1 MSSSKSQ
8 YDLFGLDLAAAGRY
22 FRDGWADAAAWPLFR
37 WFNPQPPVRVT
48 DAAGRTSVRLGV
60 SATPVNFKGKVGRT
74 AIELPEDLVLRRS
87 LVLPRLA
94 ARDLEAAVALDARS
108 ASPFPES
115 DLVWGFALRQAAEG
129 DVLHVASVLSSRA
142 LIERH
147 LANLQGEGLPF
158 PCEVW
163 AGGEQPVVV
172 RGFGEA
178 KGKGEGDGR
187 RLRWVN
193 RALLVLAVVLAAAIA
208 LTPLLQLRERMFDAM
223 ARSQA
228 LAKASSPQVNLRADL
243 MKFNASLEKVGSVVA
258 VYGNPLLTL
267 DELSSLLP
275 DDVLVNSL
283 EFKGNTV
290 RIAGQAANAAR
301 LLDLLSAQPGYSEVK
316 APTATT
322 RVQGS
327 AKEYFTIEFK
337 VDRAEKAQ

>member
-37 WFNPQPPVRVT
+37 WFNPQPPVRVM
-48 DAAGRTSVRLGV
+48 DATGRMSVRLGV
-60 SATPVNFKGKVGRT
+60 SATAVNFKGKVERT
-74 AIELPEDLVLRRS
+74 AIELPEDLVLRRR
-87 LVLPRLA
+87 LILPRLA
-94 ARDLEAAVALDARS
+94 AGDLEAAVALDARS

-115 DLVWGFALRQAAEG
+115 DLVWGFALRPAGEG

-142 LIERH
+142 LIESH
-147 LANLQGEGLPF
+147 LANRQGEGLPSL
-158 PCEVW
+158 CEVW

-178 KGKGEGDGR
+178 KGKGEGR

-193 RALLVLAVVLAAAIA
+193 RGLLLLAVALVAAIA

-223 ARSQA
+223 ARSEK

-243 MKFNASLEKVGSVVA
+243 MKFNASLEKVGSAVA
-258 VYGNPLLTL
+258 AYGNPLLTL
-267 DELSSLLP
+267 DELSRLLP